1 MPSTSWVHQSTL
13 AGHVAIHSL
22 HFVFSHHQLQFSR
35 PLDSLLHTVYHI
47 CRGVALAYIL
57 SVRLWCGICPF
68 VCNVCN
74 TKSLIMVA
82 AEVVVVMVVDGGGG
96 GDGGSGGGNTVSAV
110 VVVGRIAH
118 RTLR

>member
-1 MPSTSWVHQSTL
+1 MLPSTHCIL
-13 AGHVAIHSL
+13 FSL
-22 HFVFSHHQLQFSR
+22 TTECSFPAPWNLFN
-35 PLDSLLHTVYHI
+35 TVYHI
-47 CRGVALAYIL
+47 CRGVALTYIL

-110 VVVGRIAH
+110 VVMVVVVGRIAH